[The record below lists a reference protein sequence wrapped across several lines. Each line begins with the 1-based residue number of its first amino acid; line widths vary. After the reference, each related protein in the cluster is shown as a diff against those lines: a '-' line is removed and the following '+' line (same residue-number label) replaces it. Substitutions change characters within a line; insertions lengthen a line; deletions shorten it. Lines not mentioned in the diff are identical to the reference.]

1 VIGMLPP
8 LFDRISCLHWHSRAC
23 DGDRVSPSI
32 TISSL
37 RVSGPIEDCASKAT
51 YSGIDTTSNDGL
63 HDVENQAVED
73 TRDVSDYLLLG
84 FLSVIGLL
92 TMSRLME
99 LCL

>member
-1 VIGMLPP
+1 
-8 LFDRISCLHWHSRAC
+8 
-23 DGDRVSPSI
+23 
-32 TISSL
+32 
-37 RVSGPIEDCASKAT
+37 
-51 YSGIDTTSNDGL
+51 L